1 MKNQSA
7 QRGGCNG
14 GAMFDSGDPLPLGNG
29 QGREK
34 LREQHEVFM
43 PYIDLAFRLNGTTVP
58 VDHGYALYAALS
70 RIAPELHD
78 AKDLGVQPIRG
89 VYSGDGKL
97 HLADFSRLILRLPDD
112 AIRTYLSLAGKQLDV
127 DRHLLRVG
135 VPEVRLLR
143 PVASLRSRLVTIKGF
158 METETFLEAVKRQLQ
173 DLQVA
178 GEAYLGERKTF
189 RVKDKQVVGFAMGI
203 TNLTAEESLILQE
216 KGLGGRR
223 RMGCGVFVPWGG

>member
-1 MKNQSA
+1 
-7 QRGGCNG
+7 
-14 GAMFDSGDPLPLGNG
+14 
-29 QGREK
+29 
-34 LREQHEVFM
+34 M

-58 VDHGYALYAALS
+58 VDHGYSLYAALS
-70 RIAPELHD
+70 RIAPELHE
-78 AKDLGVQPIRG
+78 AKELGIQPIRG
-89 VYSGDGKL
+89 MYSGDGKL

-178 GEAYLGERKTF
+178 GEAHLGERKTF